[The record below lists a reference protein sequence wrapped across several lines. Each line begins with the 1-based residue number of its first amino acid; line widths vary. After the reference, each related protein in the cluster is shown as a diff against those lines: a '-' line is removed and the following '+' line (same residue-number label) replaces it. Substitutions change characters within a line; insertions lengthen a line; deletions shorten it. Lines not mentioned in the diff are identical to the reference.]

1 MVYHV
6 VYAPSGEMFEVPA
19 FRLRY
24 LVVELGWTLW
34 HPDHPKK
41 VFND

>member
-19 FRLRY
+19 LRLRY
-24 LVVELGWTLW
+24 LIVELGWTIW
-34 HPDHPKK
+34 HPNEPKK